1 MIIFGSAIGENK
13 FSIFDVSDD
22 FNTKLNELSKGKEL
36 IYLIFD
42 VNELGISNSEKIKEV
57 VAFREI
63 DTFLISTKDAKLKK
77 LIELN
82 GMNFNIILKAKEIE
96 EKNKNN
102 DEVIVKERNRIL
114 LPLVDKFF

>member
-1 MIIFGSAIGENK
+1 MPS
-13 FSIFDVSDD
+13 
-22 FNTKLNELSKGKEL
+22 
-36 IYLIFD
+36 
-42 VNELGISNSEKIKEV
+42 
-57 VAFREI
+57 
-63 DTFLISTKDAKLKK
+63 LKK